1 MSMTRPRTLTDVP
14 RACLQQFLFA
24 RKSRGEG
31 QIPRAS
37 SPSHTNLVYFVV
49 LGGTKGGSWEVRS
62 TGNDEMP
69 RVPRRALV
77 WSKDQRRYALYRQGE
92 VEPRFHLVD
101 DAVLLTWL
109 GEATS
114 FAFHGASG
122 SLNVYQESRPRGGRY
137 WYAYHT
143 EQGRTRKR
151 YLGGTQSL
159 SLARLEETARDLWH
173 EQKPPPL
180 IDEWMTLLATK
191 LAPPRLPSP
200 LVGRPRLLAALDGAL
215 VTPFTLLSASAGWG
229 KTTLLSSWARQQCV
243 PIAWLS
249 LEDRDNSSTPF
260 WVALIAAL
268 RRCGRYAPTLGA
280 AVLALLQSPQPPPLP
295 TYLAA
300 LLNELELR
308 AVHPASVVVI
318 LDDYQVITDPAI
330 HQGLSFWLEH
340 LPAHL
345 HVILSSRVDP
355 LVPLARLRA
364 RGQLTE
370 IRTGDLRFHREEA
383 SSFLRVM
390 LAPPLAAE
398 EERVLQDRTEGWIAG
413 LQLAALALRKC
424 RDRATFLRT
433 FTGSQRYLVDYI
445 QEEILAYLPPSMRD
459 FLLHTAVLSRMDAAV
474 CQAVIAATTTAACQQ
489 MLLYLEANNLFLA
502 PLDEEQR
509 CYRLHDVFREALL
522 ATLHTTQPEAAPE
535 LHRRAA
541 RFYEGQEEWSE
552 AIAHRL
558 AAADFSAAT
567 RLMEKAIEQFWL
579 RGEAATMAHWVLT
592 LPTRQVREHARLVLT
607 TALYLL
613 FTVAQATAEE
623 RAKAYNVVHQLM
635 TRVETA
641 LLSQMDETSRHF
653 SAPHADLPAE
663 LPAEAASPSH
673 RFENRE
679 DRAAEHALLQWRL
692 HLLRMFLAVLE
703 ATATGDHER
712 VNSMRQEIQEALDRD
727 EEAIWQMV
735 PLSCS
740 FVLHYTVWQE
750 GARLLPQLLDTRE
763 RVSRSGSLFATIK
776 VKQWLALTAPEA
788 GRLHLAYEESQ
799 TALGLIEHL
808 AGYAPLKA
816 YFEIAQAVALYQ
828 WNRLEEAR
836 RNLHAALHA
845 ATAWQQLDILGSGY
859 VYLMQVELARGDWTA
874 ARQARDAVEHLVQRE
889 RVGVYPNWLPA
900 MKAQWWLAQGQLTA
914 ASDWAAEV
922 IFPDDEWDGRLY
934 AAFPVVVRVYFAQR
948 RWKEALGLLERWS
961 GRLDRPA
968 NIAMTMTFLT
978 QYMVALHQTG
988 QREQARAVAARL
1000 FALTKPEGYLR
1011 VYLDEGESM
1020 RQTLQALLTPR
1031 SQHAQHAQMTS
1042 STSATYV
1049 AQLVAAF
1056 EHEQH
1061 GASEPQ
1067 EAAPHRSLSPT
1078 LTRRER
1084 EVLRL
1089 LATGASNQE
1098 IAQSLV
1104 ISMATVKKHVSNLLS
1119 KLGAASRTQAIVQA
1133 RARSLL

>member
-1 MSMTRPRTLTDVP
+1 M
-14 RACLQQFLFA
+14 
-24 RKSRGEG
+24 
-31 QIPRAS
+31 
-37 SPSHTNLVYFVV
+37 
-49 LGGTKGGSWEVRS
+49 GGTDSGGVVSLAQELGILRGVGRNKRGSWEERS
-62 TGNDEMP
+62 TWKDEMP

-77 WSKDQRRYALYRQGE
+77 WSKNQGRYVLYRQGQ
-92 VEPRFHLVD
+92 VEPQFHLVD

-122 SLNVYQESRPRGGRY
+122 SLNVYQESRRRGGRY

-143 EQGRTRKR
+143 DQGRTRKR
-151 YLGGTQSL
+151 YLGGTESL
-159 SLARLEETARDLWH
+159 SLARLEKTARDLSH
-173 EQKPPPL
+173 EQKPSPA
-180 IDEWMTLLATK
+180 IDEGMTLLATK

-215 VTPFTLLSASAGWG
+215 VTPLTLLSASAGWG
-229 KTTLLSSWARQQCV
+229 KTTLLSSWTRQQSV
-243 PIAWLS
+243 QIAWLS

-268 RRCGRYAPTLGA
+268 RRCRRYAPNLGA
-280 AVLALLQSPQPPPLP
+280 AALALLQSPQPPPP
-295 TYLAA
+295 SACLAA
-300 LLNELELR
+300 LLKELELR
-308 AVHPASVVVI
+308 AVHPAPVVVI
-318 LDDYQVITDPAI
+318 LDDCQVITDPAI

-340 LPAHL
+340 LPAYM

-355 LVPLARLRA
+355 HLPLARLRA

-370 IRTGDLRFHREEA
+370 IRTDDLRFHREEA
-383 SSFLRVM
+383 SDFLRLM
-390 LAPPLAAE
+390 LSPILSAE
-398 EERVLQDRTEGWIAG
+398 EARLLEDRTEGWIAG

-424 RDRATFLRT
+424 VDRATFLRT

-445 QEEILAYLPPSMRD
+445 QEEILAYLPTSVRD
-459 FLLHTAVLSRMDAAV
+459 FLLQTAVLSRLDAAV
-474 CQAVIAATTTAACQQ
+474 CQAVIAPTTTAACQQ
-489 MLLYLEANNLFLA
+489 LLSYLERNNLFLA

-509 CYRLHDVFREALL
+509 CYRLHDLFRETLL
-522 ATLHTTQPEAAPE
+522 AALHTTQPEAAPA

-541 RFYEGQEEWSE
+541 SFYEGKGEWSE
-552 AIAHRL
+552 AIVHRL
-558 AAADFSAAT
+558 AAADFSAAA
-567 RLMEKAIEQFWL
+567 RLMEQAVEQFWL
-579 RGEAATMAHWVLT
+579 RGEAATMAHWVLA

-623 RAKAYNVVHQLM
+623 RTKAYNEVQQLM
-635 TRVETA
+635 VRVETA
-641 LLSQMDETSRHF
+641 LLSQVDETWRKF
-653 SAPHADLPAE
+653 SAPHADLPAD
-663 LPAEAASPSH
+663 AASPSH
-673 RFENRE
+673 LFE
-679 DRAAEHALLQWRL
+679 DRETHTAEHALLQWRL
-692 HLLRMFLAVLE
+692 HLLRMFLVVLE
-703 ATATGDHER
+703 AIANGDHER
-712 VNSMRQEIQEALDRD
+712 LNSMRQEIQEALDRD

-740 FVLHYTVWQE
+740 FVLHFTVWQE

-763 RVSRSGSLFATIK
+763 RVGRSGSHFAIIK

-799 TALGLIEHL
+799 AALSLIEQL
-808 AGYAPLKA
+808 AGYAPLKG
-816 YFEIAQAVALYQ
+816 YFEIAQAVVLYQ

-836 RNLHAALHA
+836 RKLHAALHA

-874 ARQARDAVEHLVQRE
+874 AQQARHEVEQLVQRE
-889 RVGVYPNWLPA
+889 RVGAYPNWLPV
-900 MKAQWWLAQGQLTA
+900 MRAQWWLAHGQLTA
-914 ASDWAAEV
+914 ASDWAADV

-968 NIAMTMTFLT
+968 NIAMTIAFLT

-988 QREQARAVAARL
+988 KREQAREVATRL

-1011 VYLDEGESM
+1011 VYLDEGEPM
-1020 RQTLQALLTPR
+1020 RQALQALLTPR
-1031 SQHAQHAQMTS
+1031 SQHAQMTS

-1056 EHEQH
+1056 EHEEH

-1067 EAAPHRSLSPT
+1067 EAATHRSLSPT

-1098 IAQSLV
+1098 IAQTLV

-1119 KLGAASRTQAIVQA
+1119 KLGAASRTQAVVQA